1 MSFSYKQGVGAL
13 VGVNVRNSMWFCL
26 KQEHDACEI
35 MQIKQMII
43 SKTVAKDIFLLNCL
57 AGYDKEIFGL

>member
-1 MSFSYKQGVGAL
+1 M
-13 VGVNVRNSMWFCL
+13 NVRNSMWFCL